1 MIEAGIAMAATTIA
15 RFGSSSMRNRG
26 VSVVYLTDP
35 TKVSLTYERAFLQD
49 VKSYRRDYSMT

>member
-1 MIEAGIAMAATTIA
+1 MEAGIAIATKANA

-49 VKSYRRDYSMT
+49 EKFFHKDCSLA